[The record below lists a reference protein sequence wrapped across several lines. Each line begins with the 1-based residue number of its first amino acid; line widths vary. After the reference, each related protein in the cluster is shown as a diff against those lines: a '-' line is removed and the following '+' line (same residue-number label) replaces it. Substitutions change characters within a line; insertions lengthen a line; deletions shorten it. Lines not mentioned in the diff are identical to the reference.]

1 MKFFATCLP
10 GLEDILTQELEEK
23 RIGSNYATLP
33 GGVEFEGELV
43 DMGRA
48 NRELGVAQNI
58 RVRIA
63 SFGATKLPQLAR
75 LSAEIPFDEWLVRD
89 QPLRVRVMSRKS
101 RLYHTGAIK
110 ERVLRGVHE
119 RLGGETEEGDGQQI
133 LVRVSD
139 NEVTVSFDSS
149 GAPLHR
155 RGYRLA
161 SAKAPLREDL
171 ACALVRISG
180 WDRRS
185 PLVDPLMGSGTIAI
199 EAALLA
205 TGMAPGAGRRFA
217 FEDAPLCSR
226 LRIPN
231 VTTTA
236 GAVIFASDRD
246 AGAVEAAKS
255 NAERAGVTSLL
266 TLNESPLSAA
276 PGLDAAAGWI
286 VTNPP
291 YGQRMGKKLQP
302 LFQRL
307 GSLLRDRPEW
317 QFTCVFPDADLPHR
331 MGIKLKSELMSDHGG
346 TKVRFF
352 RRPDSGRATHSG

>member
-1 MKFFATCLP
+1 MNLFATCLP
-10 GLEDILTQELEEK
+10 GLEDVLAEELKEK
-23 RIGSNYATLP
+23 RIGTNYATIP

-58 RVRIA
+58 RIRIA
-63 SFGATKLPQLAR
+63 SFGATKLPQLANK
-75 LSAEIPFDEWLVRD
+75 SKTVPFEEWLVRD
-89 QPLRVRVMSRKS
+89 QPLRVRVTSRKS
-101 RLYHTGAIK
+101 RLYHTGAVK
-110 ERVLRGVHE
+110 ERILRGVHE
-119 RLGGETEEGDGQQI
+119 RLGGEVEEGDGQQI

-139 NEVTVSFDSS
+139 NQVTVSFDTS

-171 ACALVRISG
+171 ACALLRVSG

-185 PLVDPLMGSGTIAI
+185 RLVDPMMGSGTIPI
-199 EAALLA
+199 EAAMLA
-205 TGMAPGAGRRFA
+205 AGMAPGANRHFA
-217 FEDAPLCSR
+217 FEGAPLCAS
-226 LRIPN
+226 LELP
-231 VTTTA
+231 V
-236 GAVIFASDRD
+236 VIAEGSAPIFGSDRD
-246 AGAVEAAKS
+246 SGALEAATT
-255 NAERAGVTSLL
+255 NAERAGVTSQL
-266 TLNESPLSAA
+266 TLNEAPLSAA
-276 PGLDAAAGWI
+276 PGLDADTGWI

-307 GSLLRDRPEW
+307 GSVLRDRSDW
-317 QFTCVFPDADLPHR
+317 KFACVFPDGDLPRR
-331 MGIKLKSELMSDHGG
+331 MGVNLKSALMSDHGG

-352 RRPDSGRATHSG
+352 RRID

>member
-1 MKFFATCLP
+1 MKLFATCLP
-10 GLEDILTQELEEK
+10 GLEDVLSEELKEK
-23 RIGSNYATLP
+23 HIGSNYATVP
-33 GGVEFEGELV
+33 GGVEFEGELI

-63 SFGATKLPQLAR
+63 SFGATKLPQLANK
-75 LSAEIPFDEWLVRD
+75 SMTIPFDEWLVRD
-89 QPLRVRVMSRKS
+89 QPLRVRVTSRKS

-110 ERVLRGVHE
+110 ERILRGVHE

-139 NEVTVSFDSS
+139 NQVTVSFDSS

-171 ACALVRISG
+171 ACALVRVSG

-185 PLVDPLMGSGTIAI
+185 PFVDPMMGSGTIAI
-199 EAALLA
+199 EAAMLA
-205 TGMAPGAGRRFA
+205 AGMAPGANRRFA
-217 FEDAPLCSR
+217 FQDAPLCAS
-226 LRIPN
+226 LELPAIVASGN
-231 VTTTA
+231 C
-236 GAVIFASDRD
+236 GAIFGSDRD
-246 AGAVEAAKS
+246 AGAIEAASS
-255 NAERAGVTSLL
+255 NAERAGVRALL
-266 TLNESPLSAA
+266 TLNEASLSAA
-276 PGLDAAAGWI
+276 PGLDGAAGWI

-291 YGQRMGKKLQP
+291 YGKRMGKKLQP

-307 GSLLRDRPEW
+307 GTVLRDHSDW
-317 QFTCVFPDADLPHR
+317 QFACVFPEGDLPKR
-331 MGIKLKSELMSDHGG
+331 IGINMKSALMSDHGG

-352 RRPDSGRATHSG
+352 RRVDFTRPS